1 MQARYYYSTNGINVG
16 RQTLSLKRSRLN
28 LIKKDFMKTTLI
40 LIVYFL
46 TVSSSSFSQDQ
57 PKGLSVN
64 DKAPD
69 FTAKD
74 QSGKSINL
82 KSLLSKNTVV
92 LVFYRGE
99 WCPFCNK
106 ELKAIEDSLMF
117 ITEKKSIVLAVT
129 PEKPENISKTIG
141 KTKATYSILHDEG
154 LEIMKDYGVSYAIDS
169 VTNLKYKG
177 YGIDF
182 NSANGTNGANL
193 PIPAVYIIDK
203 KGKIIYRYF
212 NADYRKR
219 PTVRELLSH
228 L

>member
-1 MQARYYYSTNGINVG
+1 M
-16 RQTLSLKRSRLN
+16 
-28 LIKKDFMKTTLI
+28 
-40 LIVYFL
+40 
-46 TVSSSSFSQDQ
+46 VSFSSFSQDQ
-57 PKGLSVN
+57 PRGLAVN

-106 ELKAIEDSLMF
+106 ELRAIEDSLKF
-117 ITEKKSIVLAVT
+117 ITQKKSIVLAVT
-129 PEKPENISKTIG
+129 PEKQENISKTIG
-141 KTKATYSILHDEG
+141 KTKATYSILHDNG
-154 LEIMKDYGVSYAIDS
+154 LKIMKDYGVSYKIDS
-169 VTNLKYKG
+169 LTNLKYKA

-212 NADYRKR
+212 DADYHKR
-219 PTVRELLSH
+219 PTVKELLKH